1 MSCPAPPIA
10 SRHMTVMV
18 TGASGLLG
26 RAIVEALVPR
36 DEVRATVR
44 RPEAGEALRLLG
56 AKVAVRPVEE
66 PDELIEILPRVHTI
80 VHLVGGVNQPS
91 DDEILA
97 ANYGST
103 IAAVAAAKEG
113 RVRRLI
119 LLSVPGASLN
129 HPHPFLRAKGLAE
142 EAVVNSG
149 LEHAVLRSSH
159 AYGLGGLWFASTVMG
174 AEHGFV
180 VGDGRQRVAPVL
192 ADDVARVVAAIDDR
206 RDPIEGVWNL
216 SGPEALT
223 ADEVYEIAGE
233 GGSPA
238 HLDPSAAAERLTD
251 LLEIPVSVR
260 ATEFFAGD
268 FMAETTGGA
277 ALIAALDAAAPDA
290 AAAFGVDMTPFEEGL
305 RTIAARASKGGLIG
319 CAAMPE
325 LVHLDVDDG
334 VGIVRL
340 DRPPANAIS
349 LQLSTELLAALEEA
363 GSRDD
368 VGALGALGGSQ
379 ALRRRRGY
387 QGDGR
392 RQPGR
397 DP

>member
-1 MSCPAPPIA
+1 M
-10 SRHMTVMV
+10 
-18 TGASGLLG
+18 
-26 RAIVEALVPR
+26 EALVQR

-44 RPEAGEALRLLG
+44 RPEAGEGLRLLG

-66 PDELIEILPRVHTI
+66 PDELIEILPRVQTI

-91 DDEILA
+91 DGEILA

-119 LLSVPGASLN
+119 LLSVPGASID

-180 VGDGRQRVAPVL
+180 VGNGKQRVAPVL

-216 SGPEALT
+216 SGSEELT
-223 ADEVYEIAGE
+223 ADEVFEIVGE
-233 GGSPA
+233 GGVPA
-238 HLDPSAAAERLTD
+238 HLDPSSAAERLTE

-260 ATEFFAGD
+260 ATELFAGPS
-268 FMAETTGGA
+268 MADTSDVASLEA
-277 ALIAALDAAAPDA
+277 PAPDA
-290 AAAFGVDMTPFEEGL
+290 AAAFGVATTPFEEGL
-305 RTIAARASKGGLIG
+305 RAIAARASN
-319 CAAMPE
+319 
-325 LVHLDVDDG
+325 DG
-334 VGIVRL
+334 
-340 DRPPANAIS
+340 
-349 LQLSTELLAALEEA
+349 
-363 GSRDD
+363 
-368 VGALGALGGSQ
+368 
-379 ALRRRRGY
+379 
-387 QGDGR
+387 
-392 RQPGR
+392 
-397 DP
+397 